1 MTAWP
6 EGEGEGRGANNVISN
21 TWYLIPHW
29 PSVVY
34 RGIST
39 SVHHYIRQFTC
50 QLTTLS
56 VSLSVTW
63 LFYLSLDHF
72 IRHLTTYSYFL
83 CPFLHICRQLFAL
96 KKWSSPF
103 YLSCT
108 WTMGDFQI
116 FLEDFQIFG
125 RYSGF
130 RKIFRFLAKSQK
142 LELWF
147 ARCKCETQK
156 TLTMSISHI
165 NATNVIFPCRQFEET
180 FENAQRREVKH
191 MQPMWLCIFSGRQF
205 EETFEN
211 TQWRKVKQ
219 MQTMPLCLI
228 SRKPFEE
235 TFENAHW
242 GKIKQIQPM
251 WICFISCRQFEDT
264 FENAQKRKDK

>member
-108 WTMGDFQI
+108 WTMGGFQKTVRKLFPVPKIPLRGGEGDTSHHSCKKCFCLRDPVFWGGI
-116 FLEDFQIFG
+116 FLILMMNFPNLEEDFPNI
-125 RYSGF
+125 
-130 RKIFRFLAKSQK
+130 
-142 LELWF
+142 
-147 ARCKCETQK
+147 
-156 TLTMSISHI
+156 
-165 NATNVIFPCRQFEET
+165 EE
-180 FENAQRREVKH
+180 K
-191 MQPMWLCIFSGRQF
+191 FS
-205 EETFEN
+205 
-211 TQWRKVKQ
+211 
-219 MQTMPLCLI
+219 
-228 SRKPFEE
+228 
-235 TFENAHW
+235 
-242 GKIKQIQPM
+242 
-251 WICFISCRQFEDT
+251 
-264 FENAQKRKDK
+264 